1 MNDIMNNTAFQNAT
15 IQNLKDMA
23 NNINHDRLLCSM
35 SNLIF
40 CYENNRL
47 EDEEIYNLSRDVF
60 SLLSD
65 LVVLKD
71 EIAKLKTEADTKV
84 VRNSINTPL

>member
-65 LVVLKD
+65 MVALKD
-71 EIAKLKTEADTKV
+71 EIATLKTEADTKV

>member
-1 MNDIMNNTAFQNAT
+1 MSTQAFQNAT
-15 IQNLKDMA
+15 IQNIKDIA
-23 NNINHDRLLCSM
+23 NNIKHDRLLCSM
-35 SNLIF
+35 SNLIH
-40 CYENNRL
+40 CYENETL
-47 EDEEIYNLSRDVF
+47 DDEEIYNLSRDVF